1 MTPLGHASISFL
13 VAIGATK
20 IIPQVDPN
28 LILIGTTTGGIAPD
42 LDLLYRYIKT
52 NGKNI
57 LDKNIGKH
65 RYLPSHTPFVIVSLG
80 LISSI
85 FAVLVTNKILLTG
98 IWFLVLG
105 AILHLLLDT
114 LFFPEGVNLTYPFKR
129 KMVKLLYI
137 KTPSFWAPKK
147 ISGVDN
153 WHINY
158 LTSPLFWVS
167 EMVPTFLAF
176 VILLQKL

>member
-13 VAIGATK
+13 VAVGVTK

-28 LILIGTTTGGIAPD
+28 LILIGTTTGGVIPD

-52 NGKNI
+52 NGQNI

-65 RYLPSHTPFVIVSLG
+65 RYLPSHTPFFIISLG
-80 LISSI
+80 LIASI
-85 FAVLVTNKILLTG
+85 LAVFLTNKILLIG
-98 IWFLVLG
+98 IWFLVFG

-114 LFFPEGVNLTYPFKR
+114 LFFPEGVNFIYPFSR
-129 KMVKLLYI
+129 KMTRFFYI

-147 ISGVDN
+147 ISRVDD

-158 LTSPLFWVS
+158 LTSPLFWIS
-167 EMVPTFLAF
+167 EMAPTFIAF
-176 VILLQKL
+176 VILLQ